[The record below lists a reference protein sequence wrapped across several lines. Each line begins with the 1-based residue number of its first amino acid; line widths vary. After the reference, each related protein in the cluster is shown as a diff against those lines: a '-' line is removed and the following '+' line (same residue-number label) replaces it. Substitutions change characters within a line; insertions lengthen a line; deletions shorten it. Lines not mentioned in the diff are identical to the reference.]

1 MYINNLS
8 KSSDPLAEKLSKLID
23 FTVQSSQGNDSML
36 REIQE
41 SNDYISTT
49 NPAKYAKFL

>member
-36 REIQE
+36 REIQQ